1 MITIQNHYVSKKDKN
16 KLDKKNIQKTNKTKK
31 NIKYFYMNFLYEL
44 IILIKLNY
52 QKFDFQSKV
61 NLAC

>member
-16 KLDKKNIQKTNKTKK
+16 KLDKNIQKTNKTK
-31 NIKYFYMNFLYEL
+31 NRKYFYMNFLYEL

>member
-16 KLDKKNIQKTNKTKK
+16 KLDKKTENI
-31 NIKYFYMNFLYEL
+31 YMNFLYEL

-52 QKFDFQSKV
+52 QKI
-61 NLAC
+61 